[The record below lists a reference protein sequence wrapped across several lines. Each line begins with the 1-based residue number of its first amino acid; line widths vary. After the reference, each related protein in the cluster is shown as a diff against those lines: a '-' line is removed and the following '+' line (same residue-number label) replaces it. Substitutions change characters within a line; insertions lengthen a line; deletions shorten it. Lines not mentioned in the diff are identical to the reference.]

1 MSTKQSA
8 VARLPYKEE
17 DTVTEDAISNGGSYP
32 SASVRETRSDVDFF
46 RREEGRGGHGTK
58 KIETFFSLTD
68 GNCE

>member
-17 DTVTEDAISNGGSYP
+17 GTVTKDALSDGGNYP

-46 RREEGRGGHGTK
+46 RRGGPRGARDK
-58 KIETFFSLTD
+58 KD
-68 GNCE
+68 